1 MNASVGRGAGAARA
15 EWLLSDIFTLADVP
29 QIPPAPLHC
38 IEYHKVA
45 HASMQAANDA

>member
-29 QIPPAPLHC
+29 RTPPAALHF
-38 IEYHKVA
+38 IECQNVA
-45 HASMQAANDA
+45 HATIQAANDA